1 MLMHSYLYIAVFL
14 AAGVLTGCSDNHEHG
29 SPHSQPHSD
38 DHVLAQKGEAISERI
53 IASKEE
59 ETRTK
64 TSSRSADAHT
74 HGDAELAVVIEK
86 GSVTIELDT
95 PLYNILGFEHA
106 PETQAQKAAALQAE
120 LQLTRSSDLF
130 EFNSK
135 ANCKNLS
142 QDQNISLFDK
152 AEADEHS
159 DHDDEGHDEENHH
172 EDHDDEEGH
181 DAHHQDESH
190 NDEAHEDEAHND
202 VLLTYEFKCEHPLK
216 LSNLNVNLFEF
227 FEELSEVDVTFLGP
241 ATQKQ
246 VTLTRT
252 QRQLDITP

>member
-1 MLMHSYLYIAVFL
+1 MLIRSHIYIASCFII
-14 AAGVLTGCSDNHEHG
+14 GIFGGCSDNHEPSSTH
-29 SPHSQPHSD
+29 PHSD

-64 TSSRSADAHT
+64 KSSRSADAHT
-74 HGDAELAVVIEK
+74 HGDAELAVVLEK

-106 PETQAQKAAALQAE
+106 PETQAQKTAALQAA

-152 AEADEHS
+152 AETDEHS
-159 DHDDEGHDEENHH
+159 GHDDEGHDEENHH
-172 EDHDDEEGH
+172 EDHDDEE
-181 DAHHQDESH
+181 DQ
-190 NDEAHEDEAHND
+190 DEAHKDDAHND

-216 LSNLNVNLFEF
+216 LSHLNVNLFEF
-227 FEELSEVDVTFLGP
+227 FEELSKVDVTFLGP

>member
-1 MLMHSYLYIAVFL
+1 MLLRSYVYFMSFVMTVMFA
-14 AAGVLTGCSDNHEHG
+14 GCSDIRDSNLI
-29 SPHSQPHSD
+29 HSDSD
-38 DHVLAQKGEAISERI
+38 DHIVVQKDRFVS
-53 IASKEE
+53 ASKVLPKEP
-59 ETRTK
+59 TPNA
-64 TSSRSADAHT
+64 SRSADAHT
-74 HGDAELAVVIEK
+74 HGDAELAVVLEK

-106 PETQAQKAAALQAE
+106 PETQAQKAAALQAA

-159 DHDDEGHDEENHH
+159 GHDDEGHDEENHH
-172 EDHDDEEGH
+172 EDHDDEE
-181 DAHHQDESH
+181 DQ
-190 NDEAHEDEAHND
+190 DEAHKDDAHND

-216 LSNLNVNLFEF
+216 LSHLNVNLFEF
-227 FEELSEVDVTFLGP
+227 FEELSQVDVTFLGP

>member
-216 LSNLNVNLFEF
+216 LSHLNVNLFEF